1 MVAVAGTR
9 DWTLSKIRWSE
20 SVQNGP
26 KTVDNGLKKSR
37 MTKKYSALAIHLMQC
52 IFQGF
57 RYTLVVIQLCIYGVY
72 YTRDCIFFTNNYTS
86 LIIIR
91 IMFFFVRKHERNFH
105 KKRQICLTGYLIY
118 EI

>member
-1 MVAVAGTR
+1 MKTTRLQVAVAGTR

-72 YTRDCIFFTNNYTS
+72 YTRDCIFHKQLYLFNHYQNYVF
-86 LIIIR
+86 LCQ
-91 IMFFFVRKHERNFH
+91 EA
-105 KKRQICLTGYLIY
+105 
-118 EI
+118 